1 MWVQTFHFKSIEQEE
16 RTIIKRQNFYT
27 IMKKYISIISLALI
41 VMATG
46 CSKTDDEFL
55 DIPPTSVI
63 PADVAFSDP
72 ALVLA
77 VLGDLYNRQLD
88 FSSLDGGWST
98 FADFS
103 ETFPSDAG
111 SYNIVQR
118 TGWSY
123 SEWQV
128 NWFDSYAYI
137 KDLNLFL
144 QRDSASTELS
154 AGDKARFMAEG
165 RFLRANFYFEMVKR
179 MGGVPLVL
187 QPLIYDIGK
196 GDVSDLQYPRA
207 KESDIYDFVISEA
220 EAIKNDLPAD
230 VNVKSRA
237 TKAAALAMEA
247 RAALYAG
254 SIAKY
259 GAKTPQ
265 VSLPGGEVG
274 IEASKANG
282 YYQIALRAAKEI
294 IDGSAGSYKLYEV
307 LPNLSDNFASVFL
320 DKTSVNQESIFIED
334 FKANGGKTHGFTIN
348 DQPFSFSDE
357 GDDAGRLNPSL
368 NLVEAFEKLDNTYAP
383 LPTTDPNGN
392 FIYYDNIQDIFA
404 GRDARLAGTV
414 LLPSAVFKTGVVDI
428 WAGYI
433 EPDGTITTS
442 DNAVNQKPLPGTT
455 TPVQVVG
462 ADGPVNGL
470 ALRSQTGFY
479 IRKWLDPTVGSG
491 RRGRGSDVAFIRYRY
506 AEVLLNAAEAAFELG
521 DNATAANYMNQV
533 RARAGL
539 TTPLAAGEITFDRIV
554 HERRV
559 ELAFE
564 GHYFYDMKRWRLAH
578 QVWNGSPMSKN
589 DLTSNIGSATKK
601 NTQPWGLWPYKFY
614 NPNGANNGKWVF
626 RETLPSTVT
635 GSNLFQ
641 LGNYYSR
648 INDDVIA
655 ANPKIVRQPNQ

>member
-1 MWVQTFHFKSIEQEE
+1 
-16 RTIIKRQNFYT
+16 
-27 IMKKYISIISLALI
+27 MKKYISIISLALI
-41 VMATG
+41 VVITG

-63 PADVAFSDP
+63 PADVAFTDP

-77 VLGDLYNRQLD
+77 ILGDLYNRQLD
-88 FSSLDGGWST
+88 FSALDNRPIPGTDNTDPGWLT
-98 FADFS
+98 FGDFS
-103 ETFPSDAG
+103 ESFPSDAG
-111 SYNIVQR
+111 SYYLVQR
-118 TGWSY
+118 TGWGY
-123 SEWQV
+123 NEWQV
-128 NWFDSYAYI
+128 DWFKSYAYI
-137 KDLNLFL
+137 KDLNLFI
-144 QRDSASTELS
+144 QRDSAATELTD
-154 AGDKARFMAEG
+154 ADKKRFLAEG

-196 GDVSDLQYPRA
+196 GNVSDLQYPRA

-230 VNVKSRA
+230 VNEKSRA
-237 TKAAALAMEA
+237 SKAAALAMES

-259 GAKTPQ
+259 GASRTPQ
-265 VSLPGGEVG
+265 VTLPGGEVG
-274 IEASKANG
+274 IDASKANG
-282 YYQIALRAAKEI
+282 YYQTALKAAQEI
-294 IDGSAGSYKLYEV
+294 INGSAGNYKLYEV
-307 LPNLSDNFASVFL
+307 LPNLSDNFAALFL

-334 FKANGGKTHGFTIN
+334 FKANGGKTHGFTTN

-368 NLVEAFEKLDNTYAP
+368 NLVESFEKLDNTYAP
-383 LPTTDPNGN
+383 LPTTDANGN
-392 FIYYDNIQDIFA
+392 FIYYNNIQDIFS

-414 LLPSAVFKTGVVDI
+414 LLPEAVFKTGVVDI

-433 EPDGTITTS
+433 QPDGTITTS

-462 ADGPVNGL
+462 KDGPVNGL
-470 ALRSQTGFY
+470 ALRSQSGFY

-506 AEVLLNAAEAAFELG
+506 AEVLLNAAEASFELG
-521 DNATAANYMNQV
+521 DNATSALYMNQV
-533 RARAGL
+533 RKRAGL
-539 TTPLAAGEITFDRIV
+539 TTPLEAGEITFDRIV

-564 GHYFYDMKRWRLAH
+564 GHTLYDMKRWRLANT
-578 QVWNGSPMSKN
+578 VWNGSPMSKA
-589 DLTSNIGSATKK
+589 DLVSNIGSATKK

-614 NPNGANNGKWVF
+614 DPGGVNNGKWIF
-626 RETLPSTVT
+626 KETLPSVVT